1 MAKSQVGVEITEESV
16 RAVEVSLDRNPH
28 VIAYGEVPLLPDS
41 ARDSEVLDEG
51 AVAIAIRQL
60 WSTAGIKA
68 KTATLGVASRRVLV
82 REYTTP
88 VMAPELL
95 RQALPFQVQDLLPVP
110 VSQAVLDYY
119 PTAQDGERMH
129 GLLVAAV
136 ADTVEGMMAAFDR
149 AKVRIMNVDL
159 TTFGLARAA
168 ARVAPQG
175 TVAVVHIG
183 DHTTQILILRDGIPE
198 FVRITPVDLETNAVV
213 RRRALVAS
221 DAGASASDE
230 PAPLQYDAAD
240 LLDPARVAASA
251 LNAPAASPAPAGSAL
266 RGQLRG
272 DLGHR
277 TVTELVGRIRSTLAF
292 YANRPQAPSVDQ
304 VLLCGAG
311 STVRGV
317 TSGLADALPVPIRQI
332 GLGDVAEVR
341 GAEPVGDMAL
351 NLVGTLGLAL
361 GKAK

>member
-1 MAKSQVGVEITEESV
+1 MTKTTVGVEITEESV
-16 RAVEVSLDRNPH
+16 RAVEVTLDRKQH
-28 VIAYGEVPLLPDS
+28 VVAYGEVPLLPDS

-82 REYTTP
+82 REYSTP
-88 VMAPELL
+88 VMAPEML

-119 PTAQDGERMH
+119 PVSQEGDQLH

-159 TTFGLARAA
+159 TTFGVARAA
-168 ARVAPQG
+168 ARVAPEG
-175 TVAVVHIG
+175 TTAVVHIG
-183 DHTTQILILRDGIPE
+183 DHTTQIVILKDGVPE
-198 FVRITPVDLETNAVV
+198 FVRITPVDLDTAAVL
-213 RRRALVAS
+213 RKQALMAA
-221 DAGASASDE
+221 AGE
-230 PAPLQYDAAD
+230 
-240 LLDPARVAASA
+240 
-251 LNAPAASPAPAGSAL
+251 APAAPQYDPMAVVDPTQVAAVALNDPASSPPAGGVR
-266 RGQLRG
+266 RGKLRG
-272 DLGHR
+272 DINQR
-277 TVTELVGRIRSTLAF
+277 PVVDLVGRIGSTLSF
-292 YANRPQAPSVDQ
+292 YLNRPNATSIQQ

-311 STVRGV
+311 STMRGV
-317 TSGLADALPVPIRQI
+317 ASGLADALSVPIRHI

-341 GAEPVGDMAL
+341 GAEPEGDMAL
-351 NLVGTLGLAL
+351 NLVGTLGLTL
-361 GKAK
+361 GKAR